1 MENLVEITY
10 AQTGQ
15 SSATNQLGMREM
27 QAMVYEQRHRQHLL
41 VKAPPASGKSRAM
54 MFVALDKL
62 ANQGIKKVI
71 VAVPEKSIGRSF
83 NNTNLMD
90 YGFFADWKVSPY
102 YNLCDSLG
110 SETSKRKK
118 LCEFLLP
125 STSAKILVCTHSTL
139 RNAMKDIPNEQL
151 DDVRTSAVP
160 KRRKAGGKRRR
171 KPDGDFGGN

>member
-41 VKAPPASGKSRAM
+41 VTAPPASGKSRAM

-71 VAVPEKSIGRSF
+71 VAVPVE
-83 NNTNLMD
+83 
-90 YGFFADWKVSPY
+90 
-102 YNLCDSLG
+102 
-110 SETSKRKK
+110 
-118 LCEFLLP
+118 
-125 STSAKILVCTHSTL
+125 
-139 RNAMKDIPNEQL
+139 
-151 DDVRTSAVP
+151 
-160 KRRKAGGKRRR
+160 
-171 KPDGDFGGN
+171 

>member
-71 VAVPEKSIGRSF
+71 VAVP
-83 NNTNLMD
+83 D
-90 YGFFADWKVSPY
+90 
-102 YNLCDSLG
+102 
-110 SETSKRKK
+110 
-118 LCEFLLP
+118 
-125 STSAKILVCTHSTL
+125 
-139 RNAMKDIPNEQL
+139 
-151 DDVRTSAVP
+151 RTFVQQHES
-160 KRRKAGGKRRR
+160 
-171 KPDGDFGGN
+171 DGLWLFY